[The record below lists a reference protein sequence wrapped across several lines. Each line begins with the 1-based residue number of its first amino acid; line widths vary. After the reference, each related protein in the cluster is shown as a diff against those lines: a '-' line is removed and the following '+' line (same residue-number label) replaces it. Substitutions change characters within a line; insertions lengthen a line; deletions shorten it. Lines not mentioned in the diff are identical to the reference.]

1 MNKYKYTAKTA
12 LLHDGKRYAE
22 GAEIIL
28 SEQQAKLIAAYLT
41 LVEVVEPDKPEVL
54 VIESVTPVSDQS
66 QNTEADEPDTAI
78 TELGKS
84 ETVPDSSEPE
94 TVINDAANSEIVN
107 EEVISDPESTP
118 EPDQPQDQDQ
128 KAEVVKPK
136 RKATSAK

>member
-12 LLHDGKRYAE
+12 LLHNGERYAE
-22 GAEIIL
+22 GAEIML
-28 SEQQAKLIAAYLT
+28 SEQQAKPIAAYLT
-41 LVEVVEPDKPEVL
+41 LVEVAEPDKQEVL
-54 VIESVTPVSDQS
+54 VIESVTPVLDQS

-84 ETVPDSSEPE
+84 ETVPDSGEPE

-107 EEVISDPESTP
+107 EEVISDPEPMP
-118 EPDQPQDQDQ
+118 EPDQHQDQ

-136 RKATSAK
+136 RKTASAK